1 MKSSLKGIL
10 VFFYP
15 RSVKQNN
22 LWQSISYI
30 VLGYSA
36 VKLSVGLEV
45 FEVLILEAV
54 LDKV

>member
-45 FEVLILEAV
+45 FEVL
-54 LDKV
+54 